1 MVCMNALVRAFA
13 VLVALAVMA
22 PAAQAAFPGRN
33 GAIGFA
39 HRLASGD
46 SQVPF
51 VEHVGLTAKLLNR
64 DEGRVLVDCELS
76 DGAPTGGDCT
86 ARSFLSPSYS
96 PDGSRLVF
104 DAGERLGAIGAGGAG
119 LYLLPAVTPDDGDP
133 AFAPDGK
140 RIVFTGTNERG
151 TTDLYRHRL
160 GSQFARMIVSDAS
173 EPAWS
178 SRNEIAYVRGGN
190 VYVARPDGSH
200 RRLVTS
206 GRTPD
211 WSPNGGRLLLA
222 RPRPTL
228 TFDDALGR
236 MYVVGAHGRGLRRLG
251 RVGDASGP
259 VWSPDGRWVAYNR
272 FDAGIFAKRLGSS
285 APAREV
291 AISQVSG
298 ESGSVVAFGPTWRPL
313 PR

>member
-1 MVCMNALVRAFA
+1 MNASAR
-13 VLVALAVMA
+13 VLVVLLALAALA
-22 PAAQAAFPGRN
+22 PPAQAAFPGAN

-39 HRLASGD
+39 FRTATGD
-46 SQVPF
+46 SGPF
-51 VEHVGLTAKLLNR
+51 LEQTGLATRLLARDKARTLVE
-64 DEGRVLVDCELS
+64 CELT
-76 DGAPTGGDCT
+76 DGAPSGGDCT
-86 ARSFLSPSYS
+86 ARSFRSPSYS
-96 PDGSRLVF
+96 PDGSMLVF

-119 LYLLPAVTPDDGDP
+119 LYLLSAVTADDGDP

-140 RIVFTGTNERG
+140 RIVFTGTNDRG
-151 TTDLYRHRL
+151 TTDIYRHRL
-160 GSQFARMIVSDAS
+160 GSQFARLIVSDAS

-190 VYVARPDGSH
+190 IYVARPDGSH

-211 WSPNGGRLLLA
+211 WSPNGGRLVFV

-251 RVGDASGP
+251 RVSDASGP

-291 AISQVSG
+291 AITQVSG
-298 ESGSVVAFGPTWRPL
+298 ESGSVASFGPTWRPR

>member
-1 MVCMNALVRAFA
+1 MVCMNALVRVLA
-13 VLVALAVMA
+13 VFVALAVMA

-39 HRLASGD
+39 FRADSGGSGPIVERAGLAARLLSRDDARTL
-46 SQVPF
+46 
-51 VEHVGLTAKLLNR
+51 VE
-64 DEGRVLVDCELS
+64 CEQT
-76 DGAPTGGDCT
+76 DGVPTGGDCT
-86 ARSFLSPSYS
+86 ATSFLSPSYS
-96 PDGSRLVF
+96 PDGSSLVF

-119 LYLLPAVTPDDGDP
+119 LYLLPPVTADDGDP

-160 GSQFARMIVSDAS
+160 GSMFARMIVSDAS

-200 RRLVTS
+200 RRRVTS

-211 WSPNGGRLLLA
+211 WSPNGGRLVVV

-236 MYVVGAHGRGLRRLG
+236 MFVVGAHGRGLRRLG
-251 RVGDASGP
+251 RVDDASGP

-272 FDAGIFAKRLGSS
+272 FDAGIFAKRLASS

-291 AISQVSG
+291 AITQVSG
-298 ESGSVVAFGPTWRPL
+298 ESGSIGSFGPTWRPL
-313 PR
+313 RR